1 MPRIARKNM
10 TMPFFH
16 LMTQGINKEY
26 IFENNS
32 EKVTYEKLILL
43 QTEEFNVNILAY
55 CIMDNH
61 AHILIRVKEVENMS
75 NFMHKINSQYATY
88 YNKKHH
94 RTGYVFKNR
103 YKSQMINSLK
113 HLYRCIDYIHDNP
126 VKAGICT
133 DRGQYEFS
141 GFVKLYQSDQ
151 KQVRK
156 TLKNQLDCYLM
167 KTNDKNADNVEF
179 DNSNMEFI
187 EDIKIDKKLICKEE
201 IEKYIEKEHINKE
214 NLLKD
219 KEKLKKIVSILKA
232 KNISYRVMEENL
244 RIGRETLRKLQI
256 Q

>member
-1 MPRIARKNM
+1 MPRIARKDM
-10 TMPFFH
+10 ITSFFH
-16 LMTQGINKEY
+16 IITQGIDKEY
-26 IFENNS
+26 IFEKQLD
-32 EKVTYEKLILL
+32 KVEYEKCILL
-43 QTEEFNVNILAY
+43 YKEEFHIQLLTY

-61 AHILIRVKEVENMS
+61 THIVVHVEENENMAE
-75 NFMHKINSQYATY
+75 FMHKVNTQYAIY
-88 YNKKHH
+88 YNKKYN

-103 YKSQMINSLK
+103 YKSQMITSLK